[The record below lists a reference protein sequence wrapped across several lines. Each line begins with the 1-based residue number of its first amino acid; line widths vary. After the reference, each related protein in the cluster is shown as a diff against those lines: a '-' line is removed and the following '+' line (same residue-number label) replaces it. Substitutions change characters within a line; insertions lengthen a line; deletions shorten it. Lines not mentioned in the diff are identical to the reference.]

1 MSKIIKIVFNPVI
14 AALVEPD
21 RDAKLLVNDLLS
33 YKIETGP
40 KGMGVAHG
48 SMFDMIKCRFPTGF
62 VRLVT
67 KKLEA
72 AGYRVMVVGKP
83 APEPAGPEN
92 PVVDEIPYEER
103 YDYQWETMRRLVVM
117 KRMIAQLATG
127 CHAKGQLV
135 LMYDGSLK
143 PVELVEVG
151 DVLMGPD
158 SRPRNVIR
166 LCRGRDQMYRISPLR
181 GGKPFVVNGEH
192 ILSLERTSVPD
203 NRPESIYNG
212 EWVELTVNEYLS
224 KDKTFR
230 HLHKLHRSRGI
241 DFCEPSP
248 SFDPYILGALLG
260 DGSIKEDTPAI
271 TTADQ
276 EVVEAMEGFAA
287 RVGGLKVV
295 CSHKGRN
302 GASTYR
308 FSREVGT
315 PQTNPVKSALE
326 SLSLWGCDSEDKF
339 IPAEYKVAPERDRLE
354 LLAGLIDTDG
364 YKHNGGYDFVSK
376 SKQLAADFAFVAR
389 SLGFGVAEKIKTIN
403 SGTYAGNSYYRV
415 SVYGE
420 TSRIPVRIARKKA
433 DPRRQKKDACLS
445 GFTVEALGEDDYYG
459 FQVDDDNLY
468 LLDDFTVTHNSGK
481 SRVFKL
487 CSERINL
494 PTLFVTTR
502 KSLMYQMAEG
512 YKTVKSGRPIGIIG
526 DGCWNP
532 QPNGVNFAIV
542 DTLVSRLE
550 VCTFEG
556 EMDKAVSKHVEYLE
570 NQVQLALKKAKLPT
584 TPGALR
590 HADKATLE
598 LVKNIRSRVEL
609 ANKFDE
615 KAVADKIKR
624 KVEKQQA
631 AREETLEFLKCIGF
645 LCLEEAHE
653 VSGNGFFELC
663 NSMPNA
669 HYRLALTATPFM
681 KDSEEANMRLMAA
694 TGTIGIKVSEKDLI
708 DRGILAK
715 PFFKIIPSK
724 KPENVIRGTA
734 WQAAYE
740 RGIMNNVGRNMQIVA
755 EIAEARRY
763 GLTAIILVQRTK
775 HGEVLNK
782 LLETVGVK
790 VEFIQGEND
799 QAARQAALNRLG
811 RSEIDVLIGTSILDV
826 GVDVPSVGMVI
837 LAGGGKAEVAQRQ
850 RIGRGLRAKKLGPN
864 VCYIVDFDDLW
875 NNHTAGHSRER
886 RRIIEST
893 PGFAENI
900 VHYFDFSGHG
910 LKKVA

>member
-92 PVVDEIPYEER
+92 PVVDSNAPDSR
-103 YDYQWETMRRLVVM
+103 YDYQPETMNRLVAL
-117 KRMIAQLATG
+117 KRMIAQVATG
-127 CHAKGQLV
+127 G
-135 LMYDGSLK
+135 
-143 PVELVEVG
+143 
-151 DVLMGPD
+151 
-158 SRPRNVIR
+158 
-166 LCRGRDQMYRISPLR
+166 
-181 GGKPFVVNGEH
+181 
-192 ILSLERTSVPD
+192 
-203 NRPESIYNG
+203 
-212 EWVELTVNEYLS
+212 
-224 KDKTFR
+224 
-230 HLHKLHRSRGI
+230 
-241 DFCEPSP
+241 
-248 SFDPYILGALLG
+248 
-260 DGSIKEDTPAI
+260 
-271 TTADQ
+271 
-276 EVVEAMEGFAA
+276 
-287 RVGGLKVV
+287 
-295 CSHKGRN
+295 
-302 GASTYR
+302 
-308 FSREVGT
+308 
-315 PQTNPVKSALE
+315 
-326 SLSLWGCDSEDKF
+326 
-339 IPAEYKVAPERDRLE
+339 
-354 LLAGLIDTDG
+354 
-364 YKHNGGYDFVSK
+364 
-376 SKQLAADFAFVAR
+376 
-389 SLGFGVAEKIKTIN
+389 
-403 SGTYAGNSYYRV
+403 
-415 SVYGE
+415 
-420 TSRIPVRIARKKA
+420 
-433 DPRRQKKDACLS
+433 
-445 GFTVEALGEDDYYG
+445 
-459 FQVDDDNLY
+459 
-468 LLDDFTVTHNSGK
+468 GK

-837 LAGGGKAEVAQRQ
+837 LGGGGKAEVAQRQ